1 MEKMINNLNKTN
13 RRELFLKMADRV
25 YTNVLINR
33 IIDIE
38 TGLSMLQ
45 GILEMRAN
53 EIMEENEL
61 FRSRNVKKYPYS
73 ELSTTDGRKV

>member
-1 MEKMINNLNKTN
+1 MSNLNKIN
-13 RRELFLKMADRV
+13 RRDLFLKMADRV
-25 YTNVLINR
+25 YTDVLINR

-38 TGLSMLQ
+38 TGLLMLK

-61 FRSRNVKKYPYS
+61 IRTRNAKKYPYS
-73 ELSTTDGRKV
+73 ELSTTDGKKF

>member
-1 MEKMINNLNKTN
+1 MNNLNKTN
-13 RRELFLKMADRV
+13 RRDLFLKMADKV
-25 YTNVLINR
+25 YTDVLINR

-53 EIMEENEL
+53 EIMEEQER
-61 FRSRNVKKYPYS
+61 FRIANAKKYPYS
-73 ELSTTDGRKV
+73 ELSTTDGRKI